1 MWRLR
6 EIELNFVFREWEPYN
21 GTAPPRAKGGK
32 RKCRINIWF
41 MRHLTFAA

>member
-21 GTAPPRAKGGK
+21 GTAPE
-32 RKCRINIWF
+32 RKAESAN
-41 MRHLTFAA
+41 AA

>member
-21 GTAPPRAKGGK
+21 GTAQGGK

>member
-21 GTAPPRAKGGK
+21 GTAPRAKGGK
-32 RKCRINIWF
+32 RKCRMNTCF
-41 MRHLTFAA
+41 MRH